1 MIGCLGNRDGQVA
14 MRIEDDNEMD
24 GRRDGEELKGR

>member
-14 MRIEDDNEMD
+14 MRIEDDEMD